1 MGRKRVYKVSSYI
14 KESWQMKLYID
25 PFDAKKYITT
35 AYNKIIAKGGDGTL
49 LKAIK
54 MFHHFNLPFY
64 PYASGTKN
72 FMMNDCFKL
81 YDLTTV
87 PLNLIQV
94 QKDPKAVAFNE
105 IAIGSFCGWIEFSTP
120 DAKFPKFKGSGI
132 IIATAQGSTGLNLN
146 NGGPILPLD
155 SNQWVVTSNQATSTV
170 KTVVNATRLTI
181 KAISREPF
189 QIKLDGVLY
198 KETTEIELTIQ
209 QGPVVNIQYA
219 DILAFKE
226 KRWNNR

>member
-1 MGRKRVYKVSSYI
+1 
-14 KESWQMKLYID
+14 
-25 PFDAKKYITT
+25 
-35 AYNKIIAKGGDGTL
+35 
-49 LKAIK
+49 
-54 MFHHFNLPFY
+54 
-64 PYASGTKN
+64 
-72 FMMNDCFKL
+72 MMNDCFKL

-87 PLNLIQV
+87 PLKLIQV

-170 KTVVNATRLTI
+170 KTVINATHLTI
-181 KAISREPF
+181 KAISRDPF

-209 QGPVVNIQYA
+209 QGPIVNIQYA

>member
-1 MGRKRVYKVSSYI
+1 
-14 KESWQMKLYID
+14 MKKYID
-25 PFDAKKYITT
+25 SFDPKKYITVDS
-35 AYNKIIAKGGDGTL
+35 NKIIAKGGDGTL
-49 LKAIK
+49 LKAIR
-54 MFHHFNLPFY
+54 MFHHLNLPFY

-72 FMMNDCFKL
+72 FMMNEHFKL
-81 YDLTTV
+81 INLTTV
-87 PLNLIQV
+87 PLKLIQV
-94 QKDPKAVAFNE
+94 QGDSKAIAFNE

-120 DAKFPKFKGSGI
+120 DAKFPKFKGAGLI
-132 IIATAQGSTGLNLN
+132 ISTAQGSTGLNLN

-155 SNQWVVTSNQATSTV
+155 SNQWAVTSNQATSTV
-170 KTVVNATRLTI
+170 NTVVNATYLTI
-181 KAISREPF
+181 KASSREPF
-189 QIKLDGVLY
+189 QIKLDGNLY